1 MRSGSAGARSAM
13 APVNGATNGTLALVA
28 SGSAAMLVGVPD
40 VAKQGKDVVIDQ
52 FARVFCAAVGLIAV
66 VHLHNFYIAS
76 AHATLGIELVKE
88 QFGTGVELDAQ
99 LSRRACKGSRLSEHD
114 AIRLGVHCRKTDHAG
129 STSGERKLATIDHG
143 HIVVRFTG
151 FAKGKVLQKLEVGD
165 VLRAPCMG

>member
-1 MRSGSAGARSAM
+1 M
-13 APVNGATNGTLALVA
+13 APVNGATNGTRALVA